1 MKHRGLLLP
10 FIFVFSGAVQA
21 DSVPD
26 GIRKFLETT
35 QARVVMLHEG
45 VLWVS
50 YGTPLVTDDL
60 YHAQIKGLCEAP
72 LVNKKYSWGRARVER
87 VEIVNDVGGQGFA
100 LMGGRA
106 SCEALNRMAW
116 DDADKKL
123 IAMTRPIR
131 AGRVQE

>member
-1 MKHRGLLLP
+1 MNHRGLLLT
-10 FIFVFSGAVQA
+10 FMFVFSGAVQA

-26 GIRKFLETT
+26 GIRNFLATT

-50 YGTPLVTDDL
+50 YGKPLVTDDM
-60 YHAQIKGLCEAP
+60 YRIQIKGLCEAP
-72 LVNKKYSWGRARVER
+72 LVNKRYSWGRARVER

-106 SCEALNRMAW
+106 SCEALNRLGGDEARKQLE
-116 DDADKKL
+116 AL
-123 IAMTRPIR
+123 TRPIR